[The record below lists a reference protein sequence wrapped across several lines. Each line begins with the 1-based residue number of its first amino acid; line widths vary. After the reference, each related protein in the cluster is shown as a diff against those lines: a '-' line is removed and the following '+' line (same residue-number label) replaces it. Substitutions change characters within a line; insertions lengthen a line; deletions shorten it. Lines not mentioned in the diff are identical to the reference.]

1 MTEIPTE
8 TLNSPSQAT
17 LNKDELVSEVLLD
30 YRTGWESRHASL
42 LGRKEVL
49 TGKAKFGIFGDGKEL
64 PQLAMAKA
72 FRAGDIRSGYY
83 RDQTFMLATGM
94 MSLEGFFAQ
103 LYAHCSLEH
112 EPASGGRSMN
122 GHFATRWLNKQGQL
136 LNLTDQPQSTA
147 DISPTG
153 GQMGRG
159 LGIAYAS
166 KLYRSL
172 PDLHEAVAY
181 SRNGNEISYVTIG
194 NASTS
199 EGHFWEVINA
209 GGVLQVPLLVSV
221 WDDGYGISVPAAYQ
235 TTKENIGTLLQGFR
249 TGPDGQGYRMYT
261 CPGWDYPRLC
271 ALYLKAADLCRQ
283 DHMPVLFHVTELT
296 QPQGHSTS
304 GSHERYKSPE
314 RLQWEKEYDGLNR
327 MRAWILAQGFADE
340 SALDRIEAEAATR
353 AKEAQTKAYLAF
365 RGDLDAWTTDTLQSL
380 DDWSSALKAQIASP
394 ANPTCENPAT
404 ENSSNGNP
412 ASINHTQSAL
422 QAVSAIDE
430 AIAILRSERE
440 PLRRDLMQALRRSI
454 WSAHRL
460 GIAGWS
466 SEAVKVCYRQIIGL
480 RSRLE
485 SLHHLLYNRDL
496 HSHSAEAV
504 EHVQPVAAQYS
515 DEAESLN
522 GFEILNLCFEYW
534 LREDPRFVALGED
547 VGRIGDVNQGFARL
561 QEKFGDLRVSDTGI
575 REMSIVGQ
583 GLGAAMRGL
592 RPLVEIQYLD
602 YLLYAIQI
610 LSDDVATLQ
619 YRTAGGQK
627 APLIVR
633 TRGHRLEGIWHSGS
647 PMGMILNALRG
658 MHVLVP
664 RNMVQ
669 AVGFYNT
676 LMKSDEPALVIECLN
691 GYRLKEKLPSNLHEI
706 RVVPGQVEILRRG
719 EDLTLVTYGS
729 CCRIAMEAAGLLE
742 ALGISVELIDAQSLL
757 PFDHAGV
764 CANSLRKTSRLLVL
778 DEDVPGGASAYL
790 LQQILERQS
799 GFALLDWAP
808 QTLTAQAHRP
818 AYGSDGDYFSKP
830 SVDDVVEAVWS
841 LMSNAEPG
849 YYAPLPKI

>member
-1 MTEIPTE
+1 MEIPAKTAS
-8 TLNSPSQAT
+8 SPSQTA
-17 LNKDELVSEVLLD
+17 LNKEELVAEVLRD

-72 FRAGDIRSGYY
+72 FRDGDIRSGYY

-94 MSLEGFFAQ
+94 MTLEGFFAQ
-103 LYAHCSLEH
+103 LYAHTSVEH

-122 GHFATRWLNKQGQL
+122 GHFATRWLDHQGQSV
-136 LNLTDQPQSTA
+136 NLTDKPQSTA

-166 KLYRSL
+166 KLYRAL
-172 PDLHEAVAY
+172 PNLPSPSKF
-181 SRNGNEISYVTIG
+181 SRGGHEISYVTIG

-209 GGVLQVPLLVSV
+209 GGVLQVPLFVSI

-235 TTKENIGTLLQGFR
+235 TTKENIGALLQGFR
-249 TGPDGQGYRMYT
+249 TGPDGNGYRLYT

-283 DHMPVLFHVTELT
+283 EHMPVLFHVTELT

-314 RLQWEKEYDGLNR
+314 RLQWEKDHDGLTR
-327 MRAWILAQGFADE
+327 MRTWILSQGFAD
-340 SALDRIEAEAATR
+340 ADTLDRIETEAATR
-353 AKEAQTKAYLAF
+353 AKEALNKAYHAF
-365 RGDLDAWTTDTLQSL
+365 RDDLNSWTSETLQSL
-380 DDWSSALKAQIASP
+380 EAWS
-394 ANPTCENPAT
+394 T
-404 ENSSNGNP
+404 
-412 ASINHTQSAL
+412 AL
-422 QAVSAIDE
+422 QTQISTVSTKDRSAETALGNTDTLTRNNLLTQCAAAVERS
-430 AIAILRSERE
+430 IADLRAERE
-440 PLRRDLMQALRRSI
+440 PLRRDIMQALRRSL
-454 WSAHRL
+454 WTAHRL
-460 GIAGWS
+460 GISTWASDSVQG
-466 SEAVKVCYRQIIGL
+466 AYRQSLGL

-485 SLHHLLYNRDL
+485 GLHSLLYNRGL
-496 HSHSAEAV
+496 HSQSSDAAV
-504 EHVQPVAAQYS
+504 KVQAVGAQY
-515 DEAESLN
+515 AENTESIN
-522 GFEILNLCFEYW
+522 GFEILNRCFDYW

-547 VGRIGDVNQGFARL
+547 VGKIGDVNQGFAGL
-561 QEKFGDLRVSDTGI
+561 QEKYGDLRVSDTGI

-647 PMGMILNALRG
+647 PMGMILHALRG

-691 GYRLKEKLPSNLHEI
+691 GYRLKETLPSNLHDFCVI
-706 RVVPGQVEILRRG
+706 PGQAEILRQG

-729 CCRIAMEAAGLLE
+729 CCRIAMEASDLLE
-742 ALGISVELIDAQSLL
+742 GLGISIEVIDAQSLL
-757 PFDHAGV
+757 PFDEEGL
-764 CANSLRKTSRLLVL
+764 CAKSLRKTSRLLVL

-790 LQQILERQS
+790 LQQILERQG
-799 GFALLDWAP
+799 GFPLLDWAP

-841 LMSNAEPG
+841 LMASAEPG
-849 YYAPLPKI
+849 YFAPLP

>member
-1 MTEIPTE
+1 MEIPVE
-8 TLNSPSQAT
+8 TLQSPSQTT
-17 LNKDELVSEVLLD
+17 LNKDELVGEVLRD
-30 YRTGWESRHASL
+30 YQTGWESRHASL

-94 MSLEGFFAQ
+94 MTLEGFFAQ
-103 LYAHCSLEH
+103 LYAHSSLEH

-122 GHFATRWLNKQGQL
+122 GHFATRWLDQQGQT
-136 LNLTDQPQSTA
+136 LNLTDKPQSTA
-147 DISPTG
+147 DVSPTG

-172 PDLHEAVAY
+172 PDLHSSSAF
-181 SRNGNEISYVTIG
+181 SRGGNEISYVTIG
-194 NASTS
+194 NAATS

-209 GGVLQVPLLVSV
+209 GGVLQVPLFVSI

-235 TTKENIGTLLQGFR
+235 TTKENIGALLQGFR
-249 TGPDGQGYRMYT
+249 TGPDGNGYRLYT

-271 ALYLKAADLCRQ
+271 ALYLKASDLCRQ

-314 RLQWEKEYDGLNR
+314 RLQWEKDQDGLSR
-327 MRAWILAQGFADE
+327 MRAWILTQGFAEE
-340 SALDRIEAEAATR
+340 STLDRIETEAARR
-353 AKEAQTKAYLAF
+353 AKEAQNKAYLAF
-365 RGDLDAWTTDTLQSL
+365 REDLNTWAADTLYSL
-380 DDWSSALKAQIASP
+380 EEWSTAIKTQIASSVGQGSESP
-394 ANPTCENPAT
+394 GDPVTAAIQQTA
-404 ENSSNGNP
+404 
-412 ASINHTQSAL
+412 I
-422 QAVSAIDE
+422 AIDE
-430 AIAILRSERE
+430 ATTALRSERE
-440 PLRRDLMQALRRSI
+440 PLRRDIMQALRRSI
-454 WSAHRL
+454 WTAHHQ
-460 GIAGWS
+460 GITNWA
-466 SEAVKVCYRQIIGL
+466 SELVQQSYRQTQGL

-485 SLHHLLYNRDL
+485 SLHYLLYNRGL
-496 HSHSAEAV
+496 HSQSAEAA
-504 EHVQPVAAQYS
+504 EQMRPVAPQYS
-515 DEAESLN
+515 TEAESLN
-522 GFEILNLCFEYW
+522 GFEILNRCFEYW
-534 LREDPRFVALGED
+534 FREDPRFVALGED
-547 VGRIGDVNQGFARL
+547 VGKIGDVNQGFAGL

-619 YRTAGGQK
+619 YRTASGQK

-647 PMGMILNALRG
+647 PMGMILHAIRG

-691 GYRLKEKLPSNLHEI
+691 GYRLKETLPSNLLEI
-706 RVVPGQVEILRRG
+706 RVVPGQAEILRQG

-729 CCRIAMEAAGLLE
+729 CCRIAMEAADLL
-742 ALGISVELIDAQSLL
+742 AGLGISIEVIDAQSLL
-757 PFDHAGV
+757 PFDKTELCV
-764 CANSLRKTSRLLVL
+764 QSLRKTSRLLIL
-778 DEDVPGGASAYL
+778 DEDVPGGASAYI
-790 LQQILERQS
+790 LQQILERQG

-830 SVDDVVEAVWS
+830 SVDDVVETVWS
-841 LMSNAEPG
+841 LMSSAEPG
-849 YYAPLPKI
+849 YFAPLPGI

>member
-1 MTEIPTE
+1 MEIPSE

-17 LNKDELVSEVLLD
+17 LNKDEIVREILQD

-103 LYAHCSLEH
+103 LYAHCSVEH

-122 GHFATRWLNKQGQL
+122 GHFATRWLDSRGQAV
-136 LNLTDQPQSTA
+136 NLTDQPQSTA

-172 PDLHEAVAY
+172 PDLHQASGF
-181 SRNGNEISYVTIG
+181 SRGGQEISYVTIG

-209 GGVLQVPLLVSV
+209 GGVLQVPLFVSI

-235 TTKENIGTLLQGFR
+235 TTKENIGSLLQGFR

-304 GSHERYKSPE
+304 GSHERYKSSE
-314 RLQWEKEYDGLNR
+314 RLQWEKENDGLTR
-327 MRAWILAQGFADE
+327 MRAWILAQGFAD
-340 SALDRIEAEAATR
+340 SGTLDVIEAEAATR
-353 AKEAQTKAYLAF
+353 AKEAQTQAYLAF
-365 RGDLDAWTTDTLQSL
+365 RDDLNTWTTDTLQSL
-380 DDWSSALKAQIASP
+380 EEWSSALKAQLATNESPTTASPTTPSP
-394 ANPTCENPAT
+394 ANHNPAIQQT
-404 ENSSNGNP
+404 
-412 ASINHTQSAL
+412 
-422 QAVSAIDE
+422 VSAIDKS
-430 AIAILRSERE
+430 IAVLRAERE

-460 GIAGWS
+460 GITGWA
-466 SEAVKVCYRQIIGL
+466 SESVKASYRQTIGL

-485 SLHHLLYNRDL
+485 SLHHLLYNRGL
-496 HSHSAEAV
+496 HSQSAEAA
-504 EHVQPVAAQYS
+504 ELMQPVTAQYS
-515 DEAESLN
+515 GDSESLN
-522 GFEILNLCFEYW
+522 GFEILNRCFEYW

-547 VGRIGDVNQGFARL
+547 VGHIGDVNQGFAGL
-561 QEKFGDLRVSDTGI
+561 QEKFGELRVSDTGI

-602 YLLYAIQI
+602 YLLYALQI

-647 PMGMILNALRG
+647 PMGMILHALRG

-669 AVGFYNT
+669 AAGFYNT

-691 GYRLKEKLPSNLHEI
+691 GYRLKETLPTNLHDI
-706 RVVPGQVEILRRG
+706 CVVPGQVEILRQG

-729 CCRIAMEAAGLLE
+729 CCRIAMEAADLLDG
-742 ALGISVELIDAQSLL
+742 LGISVEVIDAQSLL
-757 PFDHAGV
+757 PFDKASI
-764 CANSLRKTSRLLVL
+764 CADSLRKTSRLLIL

-790 LQQILERQS
+790 LQQILERQG

-841 LMSNAEPG
+841 LMSRAEPG
-849 YYAPLPKI
+849 YYAPIPKI

>member
-1 MTEIPTE
+1 MELSVEPMR
-8 TLNSPSQAT
+8 SPSQT
-17 LNKDELVSEVLLD
+17 GLNKDELVTEVLRD
-30 YRTGWESRHASL
+30 YRIGWESRHASL

-94 MSLEGFFAQ
+94 MTLEGFFAQ
-103 LYAHCSLEH
+103 LYAHTSLEH

-122 GHFATRWLNKQGQL
+122 GHFATRWLDEHGQTKS
-136 LNLTDQPQSTA
+136 LTEGPQSTA

-166 KLYRSL
+166 KLYRLL
-172 PDLHEAVAY
+172 PDLHSAVGF

-209 GGVLQVPLLVSV
+209 GGVLQVPLFVSI
-221 WDDGYGISVPAAYQ
+221 WDDGYGISVPSSYQ
-235 TTKENIGTLLQGFR
+235 TTKENIGALLHGFR
-249 TGPDGQGYRMYT
+249 TGPDGKAYRMYT
-261 CPGWDYPRLC
+261 CTGWDYPRLC

-314 RLQWEKEYDGLNR
+314 RLQWEKDHDGLSR
-327 MRAWILAQGFADE
+327 MRSWLISEGIADQE
-340 SALDRIEAEAATR
+340 TLNRIESEAAIR
-353 AKEAQTKAYLAF
+353 AKEAQTKAYSAF
-365 RGDLDAWTTDTLQSL
+365 REDLNT
-380 DDWSSALKAQIASP
+380 WSSETLNCLESLSSAIKIQIASSDTP
-394 ANPTCENPAT
+394 QERGQLDVEKISQGMKQTAA
-404 ENSSNGNP
+404 
-412 ASINHTQSAL
+412 
-422 QAVSAIDE
+422 AIDT
-430 AIAILRSERE
+430 AITTLRSERE
-440 PLRRDLMQALRRSI
+440 PLRRDFMQALRRSI
-454 WSAHRL
+454 WDAHRREISQWADPL
-460 GIAGWS
+460 
-466 SEAVKVCYRQIIGL
+466 VHQTFRQTLSL

-485 SLHHLLYNRDL
+485 SLHYLLYNRGL
-496 HSHSAEAV
+496 HSHSSESTGMM
-504 EHVQPVAAQYS
+504 QPVSAKYS
-515 DEAESLN
+515 DEPEFLN
-522 GFEILNLCFEYW
+522 GFEILNRCFEYW
-534 LREDPRFVALGED
+534 LREDPRFVAMGED
-547 VGRIGDVNQGFARL
+547 VGKIGDVNQGFAGL

-592 RPLVEIQYLD
+592 KPLVEIQYLD

-619 YRTAGGQK
+619 YRSAGGQK

-647 PMGMILNALRG
+647 PMGMILHALRG

-669 AVGFYNT
+669 AAGFYNT
-676 LMKSDEPALVIECLN
+676 LMMCDEPALVIECLN
-691 GYRLKEKLPSNLHEI
+691 GYRLKEALPSNLHEI
-706 RVVPGQVEILRRG
+706 RVVPGQVEILRKG

-729 CCRIAMEAAGLLE
+729 CCRIAMEAAELLGS
-742 ALGISVELIDAQSLL
+742 LGISVEIIDAQSLL
-757 PFDHAGV
+757 PFDQDGI
-764 CANSLRKTSRLLVL
+764 CAESLRKTSRLLVL
-778 DEDVPGGASAYL
+778 DEDVPGGASAYI
-790 LQQILERQS
+790 LQQILEKQQ

-808 QTLTAQAHRP
+808 QTLTAKAHRP

-830 SVDDVVEAVWS
+830 SVDDVVEKVWA
-841 LMSNAEPG
+841 LMASAEPG
-849 YYAPLPKI
+849 YFAPLPGI

>member
-1 MTEIPTE
+1 MEIPVE
-8 TLNSPSQAT
+8 TLHSPSQTT
-17 LNKDELVSEVLLD
+17 LNKDELVGEVLRD
-30 YRTGWESRHASL
+30 YQTGWESRHASL

-94 MSLEGFFAQ
+94 MTLEGFFAQ
-103 LYAHCSLEH
+103 LYAHSSLEH

-122 GHFATRWLNKQGQL
+122 GHFATRWLDQQGQT
-136 LNLTDQPQSTA
+136 LNLTDKPQSTA
-147 DISPTG
+147 DVSPTG

-172 PDLHEAVAY
+172 PDLHSSSAF
-181 SRNGNEISYVTIG
+181 SRGGNEISYVTIG
-194 NASTS
+194 NAATS

-209 GGVLQVPLLVSV
+209 GGVLQVPLFVSI

-235 TTKENIGTLLQGFR
+235 TTKENIGALLQGFR
-249 TGPDGQGYRMYT
+249 TGPDGNGYRLYT

-271 ALYLKAADLCRQ
+271 ALYLKASDLCRQ

-314 RLQWEKEYDGLNR
+314 RLQWEKDQDGLSR
-327 MRAWILAQGFADE
+327 MRAWILTQGFAEE
-340 SALDRIEAEAATR
+340 STLDRIETEAARR
-353 AKEAQTKAYLAF
+353 AKEAQNKAYLAF
-365 RGDLDAWTTDTLQSL
+365 REDLNTWAADTLYSL
-380 DDWSSALKAQIASP
+380 EEWSTAIKTQIASSVGQGSESP
-394 ANPTCENPAT
+394 GDPVTAAIQQTA
-404 ENSSNGNP
+404 
-412 ASINHTQSAL
+412 I
-422 QAVSAIDE
+422 AIDE
-430 AIAILRSERE
+430 ATTALRSERE
-440 PLRRDLMQALRRSI
+440 PLRRDIMQALRRSI
-454 WSAHRL
+454 WTAHHQ
-460 GIAGWS
+460 GITNWA
-466 SEAVKVCYRQIIGL
+466 SELVQQSYRQTQGL

-485 SLHHLLYNRDL
+485 SLHYLLYNRGL
-496 HSHSAEAV
+496 HSQSAEAA
-504 EHVQPVAAQYS
+504 EQMRPVAPQYS
-515 DEAESLN
+515 TEAESLN
-522 GFEILNLCFEYW
+522 GFEILNRCFEYW
-534 LREDPRFVALGED
+534 FREDPRFVALGED
-547 VGRIGDVNQGFARL
+547 VGKIGDVNQGFAGL

-619 YRTAGGQK
+619 YRTASGQK

-647 PMGMILNALRG
+647 PMGMILHAIRG

-691 GYRLKEKLPSNLHEI
+691 GYRLKETLPSNLLEI
-706 RVVPGQVEILRRG
+706 RVVPGQAEILRQG

-729 CCRIAMEAAGLLE
+729 CCRIAMEAADLL
-742 ALGISVELIDAQSLL
+742 AGLGISIEVIDAQSLL
-757 PFDHAGV
+757 PFDKTELCV
-764 CANSLRKTSRLLVL
+764 QSLRKTSRLLIL
-778 DEDVPGGASAYL
+778 DEDVPGGASAYI
-790 LQQILERQS
+790 LQQILERQG

-830 SVDDVVEAVWS
+830 SVDDVVETVWS
-841 LMSNAEPG
+841 LMSSAEPG
-849 YYAPLPKI
+849 YFAPLPGI

>member
-1 MTEIPTE
+1 MEIPVE
-8 TLNSPSQAT
+8 TLQSPSQTT
-17 LNKDELVSEVLLD
+17 LNKDELVGEVLRD
-30 YRTGWESRHASL
+30 YQTGWESRHASL

-94 MSLEGFFAQ
+94 MTLEGFFAQ
-103 LYAHCSLEH
+103 LYAHSSLEH

-122 GHFATRWLNKQGQL
+122 GHFATRWLDQQGQT
-136 LNLTDQPQSTA
+136 LNLTDKPQSTA
-147 DISPTG
+147 DVSPTG

-172 PDLHEAVAY
+172 PDLHSSSAF
-181 SRNGNEISYVTIG
+181 SRGGNEISYVTIG
-194 NASTS
+194 NAATS

-209 GGVLQVPLLVSV
+209 GGVLQVPLFVSI

-235 TTKENIGTLLQGFR
+235 TTKENIGALLQGFR
-249 TGPDGQGYRMYT
+249 TGPDGNGYRLYT

-271 ALYLKAADLCRQ
+271 ALYLKASDLCRQ

-314 RLQWEKEYDGLNR
+314 RLQWEKDQDGLSR
-327 MRAWILAQGFADE
+327 MRAWILTQGFAEE
-340 SALDRIEAEAATR
+340 STLDRIETEAARR
-353 AKEAQTKAYLAF
+353 AKEAQNKAYLAF
-365 RGDLDAWTTDTLQSL
+365 REDLNTWAADTLYSL
-380 DDWSSALKAQIASP
+380 EEWSTAIKTQIASSVGQGSESP
-394 ANPTCENPAT
+394 GDPVTAAIQQTA
-404 ENSSNGNP
+404 
-412 ASINHTQSAL
+412 I
-422 QAVSAIDE
+422 AIDE
-430 AIAILRSERE
+430 ATTALRSERE
-440 PLRRDLMQALRRSI
+440 PLRRDIMQALRRSI
-454 WSAHRL
+454 WTAHHQ
-460 GIAGWS
+460 GITNWA
-466 SEAVKVCYRQIIGL
+466 SELVQQSYRQTQGL

-485 SLHHLLYNRDL
+485 SLHYLLYNRGL
-496 HSHSAEAV
+496 HSQSAEAA
-504 EHVQPVAAQYS
+504 EQMRPVAPQYS
-515 DEAESLN
+515 TEAESLN
-522 GFEILNLCFEYW
+522 GFEILNRCFEYW
-534 LREDPRFVALGED
+534 FREDPRFVALGED
-547 VGRIGDVNQGFARL
+547 VGKIGDVNQGFAGL

-619 YRTAGGQK
+619 YRTASGQK

-647 PMGMILNALRG
+647 PMGMILHAIRG

-691 GYRLKEKLPSNLHEI
+691 GYRLKETLPSNLLEI
-706 RVVPGQVEILRRG
+706 RVVPGQAEILRQG

-729 CCRIAMEAAGLLE
+729 CCRIAMEAADLL
-742 ALGISVELIDAQSLL
+742 AGLGISIEIIDAQSLL
-757 PFDHAGV
+757 PFDKTELCV
-764 CANSLRKTSRLLVL
+764 QSLRKTSRLLVL
-778 DEDVPGGASAYL
+778 DEDVPGGASAYI
-790 LQQILERQS
+790 LQQILERQG

-830 SVDDVVEAVWS
+830 SVDDVVETVWS
-841 LMSNAEPG
+841 LMSSAEPG
-849 YYAPLPKI
+849 YFAPLPGI